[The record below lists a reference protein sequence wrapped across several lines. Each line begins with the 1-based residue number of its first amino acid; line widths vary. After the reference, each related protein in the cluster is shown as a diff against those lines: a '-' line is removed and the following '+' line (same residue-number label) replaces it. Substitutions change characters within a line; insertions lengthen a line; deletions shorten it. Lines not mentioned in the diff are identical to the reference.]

1 MAKNDAF
8 VSKCVEGNLVSVQN
22 YSLSKKKKSFL
33 TKVWGTTTLLERQI
47 GNTLFVPLHMT
58 NAVGILDF
66 AGFTVG
72 RRKLEFH
79 FYFFGSSLR

>member
-8 VSKCVEGNLVSVQN
+8 VSKYVEGNLVSVQN
-22 YSLSKKKKSFL
+22 FSVSNKSVL

-66 AGFTVG
+66 AGFTG
-72 RRKLEFH
+72 GWRKLEFH
-79 FYFFGSSLR
+79 FYFFGSSLH